1 MDLPGTT
8 IALICVAVALFGS
21 LSGVV
26 IGALSKKSNPTD
38 LAAAIMRGLLT
49 TGAAIVGTFAVIGVL
64 VLLA

>member
-1 MDLPGTT
+1 M
-8 IALICVAVALFGS
+8 
-21 LSGVV
+21 